1 MDEINIDKQGL
12 KKYSRRSWL
21 AFVKFLALGGAGYAG
36 WKWLG
41 SQPLDGGIRGGV
53 PMPLRDGLSAN
64 ERLFRQLFSSQKY
77 IQAYPKSQAAKV
89 VRVNGDVGLA
99 EADFDYTQ
107 WKLQVKK
114 LNGEILSIPLK
125 ELKKLP
131 KTEVVFNFKC
141 IEGWSQVS
149 WWAGVRFADFVKH
162 YGLEKEVQLAYVG
175 MHTPDEAYYVG
186 IDTESVMHPQTI
198 LSYEMNG
205 KPLSL
210 NHGYPLRLIIPV
222 KYGVKHLKRISTVF
236 FSQDKP
242 ADYWAELGYDY
253 YTGL

>member
-1 MDEINIDKQGL
+1 MEEIRVDEQGL

-21 AFVKFLALGGAGYAG
+21 AFVKFLLLGGAGYVG

-41 SQPLDGGIRGGV
+41 NQPLDGGIQGGV
-53 PMPLRDGLSAN
+53 PMPLREGLTAN
-64 ERLFRQLFSSQKY
+64 ERLFGRIFSPHKR
-77 IQAYPKSQAAKV
+77 IQEYPKSQAATA
-89 VRVNGDVGLA
+89 VRLNGVVGL
-99 EADFDYTQ
+99 DNSQFDYAQ
-107 WKLQVKK
+107 WRLQVKK
-114 LNGEILSIPLK
+114 LNGEVLSIPLK

-162 YGLEKEVQLAYVG
+162 YGLQKEVQLAYVG
-175 MHTPDEAYYVG
+175 LHTPDEAYYVG
-186 IDTESVMHPQTI
+186 MDTDSAMHPQTI

-222 KYGVKHLKRISTVF
+222 KYGVKHLKRIGTVF
-236 FSQDKP
+236 FSADKP
-242 ADYWAELGYDY
+242 ADYWAERGYDY